1 MKTHKNSTIHVGE
14 FFLRST
20 PPHPGS
26 QSQMNYNIGI
36 PDPRNGRILVG
47 GHWNPASGP
56 PPWKAGRS
64 KTAPVPQLRLPEAET
79 GDGFGRRENDVRKG
93 GIHEIH
99 LVFFGG
105 RYQTY
110 QRYQRS
116 I

>member
-36 PDPRNGRILVG
+36 PDPRNGKNPGWWSLESCLG
-47 GHWNPASGP
+47 G
-56 PPWKAGRS
+56 PWKAGRS

-79 GDGFGRRENDVRKG
+79 GSMGLSEGK
-93 GIHEIH
+93 
-99 LVFFGG
+99 
-105 RYQTY
+105 
-110 QRYQRS
+110 
-116 I
+116 